1 MSLSRYLAAL
11 RQEIERLDTFGF
23 AESID
28 FREELRAGKQA
39 IVKAE
44 IVLVDGSVLFIREY
58 IDAKYKIE
66 KVSYAYQYQDGE
78 GKLIFRYDNAVHKPG
93 LGFIEHKH
101 TADSVITPAA
111 LPELSEL
118 IEEIIISIRNNSL

>member
-78 GKLIFRYDNAVHKPG
+78 GKLIFRYDNAYINRGWVS
-93 LGFIEHKH
+93 LSIN
-101 TADSVITPAA
+101 TPLMA
-111 LPELSEL
+111 S
-118 IEEIIISIRNNSL
+118 

>member
-28 FREELRAGKQA
+28 FHEELRAGKQA

-78 GKLIFRYDNAVHKPG
+78 GKLIFRYDNATHKPG

-101 TADSVITPAA
+101 TADGVITPATP
-111 LPELSEL
+111 PELSEL
-118 IEEIIISIRNNSL
+118 IEDIIMAIRNNFL